1 MDDDALISRDCFRH
15 SERTPMRRRRTIGT
29 DTGVGT
35 RGDVAE
41 QESRDRPE
49 QDRRGFSHSE
59 LGTQAALSGRIRFSV
74 SAQSPDLRRLSS

>member
-1 MDDDALISRDCFRH
+1 MDDDALIFRDCFRQAAH
-15 SERTPMRRRRTIGT
+15 SNAPAEEIGT

-49 QDRRGFSHSE
+49 QGRRGF
-59 LGTQAALSGRIRFSV
+59 R
-74 SAQSPDLRRLSS
+74 SPCLRLRRR